1 MKRIVIIGTALA
13 VLVGAAAA
21 LAANFNNYNGSKL
34 AFAPKGAGT
43 AKAPKPVNMTETLQ
57 ANAPAGD
64 RAAPLT
70 HITVKVYGVKTNGNL
85 FPTCTD
91 KQINANT
98 TKYELAC
105 PTKSRVAQGPVHSL
119 LGPSTDPSS
128 AQPPASSCNPYLKVF
143 NGGKSSQVFF
153 FTTTTHTPNP
163 SKYTCAG
170 LPTGATAPYDGTVK
184 YQGKYW
190 VLDLPLPPD
199 ISNKVANTPGLYGS
213 LISEVL
219 SPISETTKA
228 GGKTRAYMESV
239 ACQGKTRPYSIT
251 FTADQYHTGTPETQ
265 TVSGSAPC

>member
-1 MKRIVIIGTALA
+1 VIIGTALA

-21 LAANFNNYNGSKL
+21 LAANFNNYTGSKL

-70 HITVKVYGVKTNGNL
+70 HITLKVYGVRTNGNL

-91 KQINANT
+91 SKIEADK
-98 TKYELAC
+98 TKYEMAC
-105 PTKSRVAQGPVHSL
+105 PSKSRVSQGPVHSS
-119 LGPSTDPSS
+119 LGPSSNPS
-128 AQPPASSCNPYLKVF
+128 ATAGTACNPYLKVY
-143 NGGKSSQVFF
+143 NGGKGSQVFF

-163 SKYTCAG
+163 SKYTCSG
-170 LPTGATAPYDGTVK
+170 LPTGATAPYDGQVK

-219 SPISETTKA
+219 SPISQTTKV
-228 GGKTRAYMESV
+228 GGKTRGYMESV
-239 ACQGKTRPYSIT
+239 ACQGHKRPYSIT
-251 FTADQYHTGTPETQ
+251 FTADQYSSGAPETQ
-265 TVSGSAPC
+265 TVSGSAAC